1 MRNHFTYTIKN
12 KKYFAQKL
20 IFWSK
25 KFKYSIFLDSNKQ
38 SKTMPKSYDHYDL
51 LFAVGASKICSPKN
65 DSFEK
70 LQAFYEQ
77 NKDWMFGYF
86 SYDLKNETDNLT
98 SENIDNLYFPN
109 LFFFIPKVVFNL
121 KEDTLFVDTFSTKKD
136 TDKLIEEIKN
146 YDEEIGF
153 FGNLKLQK
161 RESKQGYLEK
171 IKQIKANIKR
181 GDIYEMNYC
190 QEFFSENVSLDSESL
205 FCKLNN
211 KTKAPFSCFFHLGD
225 KYLLCFSPERFL
237 RKDNQNL
244 LSQPIKGTRKR
255 SVEIQEDERLKT
267 ELQKSEK
274 DKSENVMI
282 TDLVRN
288 DLSKIASK
296 ASVKVD
302 ELFGVYSF
310 KQVHQMISTISAE
323 ISSKYHFVDAIK
335 GAFPMGSM
343 TGAPK
348 RKAME
353 LIEKYETTKRGL
365 FSGSV
370 GYISPC
376 ADFDFNVVIRSIL
389 YNKSEKYF
397 SVMAGGAITDKSVA
411 EQEYDECFVKVKAI
425 LEIASEKNY
434 NTCGG

>member
-20 IFWSK
+20 IFWAK
-25 KFKYSIFLDSNKQ
+25 KFKHSLFLDSNKQ
-38 SKTMPKSYDHYDL
+38 TKTMPKSYNHYDL

-98 SENIDNLYFPN
+98 SENIDNLHFPN

-146 YDEEIGF
+146 YDEKIEF

-161 RESKQGYLEK
+161 REAKQGYLEK

-211 KTKAPFSCFFHLGD
+211 KTKAPFSCFFHFED

-267 ELQKSEK
+267 ELQKSGK

-288 DLSKIASK
+288 DLSKFASK

-348 RKAME
+348 KKAME

-425 LEIASEKNY
+425 LEIASEKNC
-434 NTCGG
+434 NTYGS

>member
-1 MRNHFTYTIKN
+1 MRNHFTYTIQN

-20 IFWSK
+20 IFWAK
-25 KFKYSIFLDSNKQ
+25 KFKYSVFLDSNKQ

-98 SENIDNLYFPN
+98 SENIDNLHFPN

-211 KTKAPFSCFFHLGD
+211 KTKAPFSCSFHLEN

-434 NTCGG
+434 NTCGS

>member
-1 MRNHFTYTIKN
+1 MRNHFTYTIQN

-20 IFWSK
+20 IFWAK
-25 KFKYSIFLDSNKQ
+25 KFKYSLFLDSNKQ

-98 SENIDNLYFPN
+98 SENIDNLHFPN

-211 KTKAPFSCFFHLGD
+211 KTKAPFSCSFHLEN

-255 SVEIQEDERLKT
+255 SVEIEEDERLKT

-434 NTCGG
+434 NTCGS

>member
-1 MRNHFTYTIKN
+1 
-12 KKYFAQKL
+12 
-20 IFWSK
+20 
-25 KFKYSIFLDSNKQ
+25 
-38 SKTMPKSYDHYDL
+38 MPKEYYQYEFL
-51 LFAVGASKICSPKN
+51 LGVGAHKICSSNN
-65 DSFEK
+65 DSFDK
-70 LQAFYEQ
+70 LKVFHNSY
-77 NKDWMFGYF
+77 KDWMFGHF
-86 SYDLKNETDNLT
+86 SYDLKNEIDKLT
-98 SENIDNLYFPN
+98 SENIDNLNFPN
-109 LFFFIPKVVFNL
+109 LFFFIPKIVFIM
-121 KEDTLFVDTFSTKKD
+121 KEEALYVDTFSDKKE
-136 TDKLIEEIKN
+136 TDIIIKEIEN
-146 YDEEIGF
+146 QVGDEAF
-153 FGNLKLQK
+153 FSNLKMHK
-161 RESKQGYLEK
+161 RETKQEYLKK
-171 IKQIKANIKR
+171 IKQIKAHIKR

-211 KTKAPFSCFFHLGD
+211 KTKAPFSCFFHLEN

-434 NTCGG
+434 NTCGS

>member
-1 MRNHFTYTIKN
+1 M
-12 KKYFAQKL
+12 
-20 IFWSK
+20 
-25 KFKYSIFLDSNKQ
+25 
-38 SKTMPKSYDHYDL
+38 
-51 LFAVGASKICSPKN
+51 FAVGASKICSPKN

-98 SENIDNLYFPN
+98 SENIDNLHFPN

-161 RESKQGYLEK
+161 RESKHGYLEK

-190 QEFFSENVSLDSESL
+190 QEFFSENV
-205 FCKLNN
+205 KLNAEALFSSIN
-211 KTKAPFSCFFHLGD
+211 KKTKAPFSCFLHLDD

-237 RKDNQNL
+237 RKKNQQI

-255 SVEIQEDERLKT
+255 SDNQELDSILKN
-267 ELQKSEK
+267 ELLLSEK

-288 DLSKIASK
+288 DLSKYASK
-296 ASVKVD
+296 ASVKIE

-310 KQVHQMISTISAE
+310 AQVHQMISTISAE
-323 ISSKYHFVDAIK
+323 LESDCNFVDAIK

-353 LIEKYETTKRGL
+353 LIEKFEATKRGL

-370 GYISPC
+370 GYITPN

-389 YNKSEKYF
+389 YNASKKYF
-397 SVMAGGAITDKSVA
+397 SVTAGGAITAKSIPK
-411 EQEYDECFVKVKAI
+411 EEYEECLVKVKAI
-425 LEIASEKNY
+425 LEIVSEEKV
-434 NTCGG
+434 NT